1 MGEPGSGSP
10 PPRKPGRHPL
20 PGVYTRGT
28 FGTEESTLNVLLLYP
43 RYPKHTFW
51 NVDAS
56 ARAFGGAK
64 STMAPL
70 GLLTVA
76 SYLPDDFEVRLVDR
90 NVREES
96 EADWAWA
103 DVVFLS
109 LMLAQQDDYRVCV
122 ERARAHGVAVAVG
135 GPYTSA
141 MPAHAAEEADWV
153 CKGEAESIMGELVE
167 DLRAGRRRRH
177 YDGGNG
183 TDMKTVRA
191 PRYELIDDPNDYYVM
206 PVQFS
211 RGCPFKCEFC
221 DIIEIYGRVPR
232 TKSPAQVLAEL
243 ERIEATGFRGCVFV
257 VDDNFIGNRKRAK
270 EMLIELAAWND
281 AHDSPF
287 FYFTEASINLGDYP
301 QLLDA
306 MERAE
311 FVFVFIGIETPDP
324 QLLLTTQKV
333 QNTSGDL
340 MERLATIR
348 GHGIHVIAGMVVGFD
363 GEDRR
368 VFERQ
373 RAFIEESGIGIVLFG
388 LLQAL
393 PNTQLSRRLAKEGRL
408 LGELPVHLNH
418 TIEGMNFVPKTELT
432 KREYLESQ
440 IEFLEDIYDPE
451 SFFRRIVPAHLAIRR
466 VTSGPMKA
474 AYALSLLRL
483 IYRMGVR
490 ERELRGPFWRA
501 FLRVARG
508 NPGALGAFYY
518 DCFHYFHLA
527 RHRGEARRVIS
538 EYLAAPPT
546 GDVLD
551 TRSSDAPS
559 SPARR
564 HLARV

>member
-1 MGEPGSGSP
+1 M
-10 PPRKPGRHPL
+10 
-20 PGVYTRGT
+20 
-28 FGTEESTLNVLLLYP
+28 NVLLLYP
-43 RYPKHTFW
+43 RYPQHTFW

-56 ARAFGGAK
+56 ARTFGGAR

-96 EADWAWA
+96 ESDWAWA

-109 LMLAQQDDYRVCV
+109 LMLAQKDDYRACV
-122 ERARAHGVAVAVG
+122 KRARAHGVLVAVG

-141 MPAHAAEEADWV
+141 MPEHAAAEADWV
-153 CKGEAESIMGELVE
+153 CKGEAETIMSELVA
-167 DLRAGRRRRH
+167 DLRADRRGRH
-177 YDGGNG
+177 YDGGNQ
-183 TDMKTVRA
+183 TDMKSVRT
-191 PRYELIDDPNDYYVM
+191 PRYELLEDPSDYYVM

-211 RGCPFKCEFC
+211 RGCPFTCEFC

-232 TKSPAQVLAEL
+232 TKSPSQVLDEL
-243 ERIEATGFRGCVFV
+243 ARIRDTGFRGCIFV
-257 VDDNFIGNRKRAK
+257 VDDNFIGNRKRAR
-270 EMLIELAAWND
+270 EMLIELAKWND
-281 AHDSPF
+281 AQDSPF

-301 QLLDA
+301 KLLDA
-306 MERAE
+306 MERAG

-324 QLLLTTQKV
+324 DLLRTTKKL

-340 MERLATIR
+340 MERLSTIR

-363 GEDRR
+363 GEDRH

-373 RAFIEESGIGIVLFG
+373 RAFIEEAGIGIVLFG

-393 PNTQLSRRLAKEGRL
+393 PNTQLSRRLEKEGRL
-408 LGELPVHLNH
+408 LAELPVHLNH

-440 IEFLEDIYDPE
+440 IRFLEEIYAPE
-451 SFFRRIVPAHLAIRR
+451 AFFRRIVPAHLSIRR
-466 VTSGPMKA
+466 VTPSPLKA
-474 AYALSLLRL
+474 AYSLSLLRL

-490 ERELRGPFWRA
+490 EPELRGPFWGA
-501 FLRVARG
+501 FLRVARN
-508 NPGALGAFYY
+508 NPRALGAFYY
-518 DCFHYFHLA
+518 DCFHYYHLA
-527 RHRGEARRVIS
+527 RHRGQARRAIS
-538 EYLAAPPT
+538 DYLAAPAE

-551 TRSSDAPS
+551 SLASDVAKTRQ
-559 SPARR
+559 RK
-564 HLARV
+564 HLAQV